1 MNDIIASANALK
13 DGKLVAFP
21 TETVYGLGAD
31 AESEEAVARIYQA
44 KGRPVDHPLIV
55 HIASKEQ
62 MSDWAKTIPAY
73 ASALATAYWPGP
85 MTLILERS
93 DVAKDFVT
101 GGQDSVG
108 LRVPNHPVAIEL
120 LNEFMKRGG
129 RGVAAPSANRFGKV
143 SPTTAKAVK
152 DELGEHLEPGD
163 MILDGGNSD
172 VGIES
177 TIIDCRAAS
186 PKVLRPGAITVEM
199 IEQATGLSLDESG
212 SNLRVSGAL
221 ENHYAPK
228 ARVVLDEQALP
239 GDGFIAMSNVESPEG
254 VMRLASPASLDEYAK
269 VLYQSLRDADEQSLK
284 RIVVWQPTGNGLAIA
299 IRDRLRRASDKS

>member
-21 TETVYGLGAD
+21 TETVYGLGAN

-44 KGRPVDHPLIV
+44 KGRPADHPLIV

-108 LRVPNHPVAIEL
+108 LRVPNHPVALEL

-143 SPTTAKAVK
+143 SPTTAKAVQ
-152 DELGEHLEPGD
+152 DELGEYLEPGD
-163 MILDGGNSD
+163 VILDGGSSD

-254 VMRLASPASLDEYAK
+254 VIRLASPASLDEYAK
-269 VLYQSLRDADEQSLK
+269 VLYQSLREADEQSLK

>member
-1 MNDIIASANALK
+1 MNDIMASANALK

-21 TETVYGLGAD
+21 TETVYGLGAN

-44 KGRPVDHPLIV
+44 KGRPADHPLIV

-73 ASALATAYWPGP
+73 ATALATAYWPGP

-108 LRVPNHPVAIEL
+108 LRVPNHPVALEL
-120 LNEFMKRGG
+120 LSEFMKRGG

-152 DELGEHLEPGD
+152 DELGEYLEPGD
-163 MILDGGNSD
+163 VILDGGSSD

-186 PKVLRPGAITVEM
+186 PKVLRPGAITLEM

-254 VMRLASPASLDEYAK
+254 VIRLASPANLDEYAK
-269 VLYQSLRDADEQSLK
+269 VLYESLRDADEQSLK